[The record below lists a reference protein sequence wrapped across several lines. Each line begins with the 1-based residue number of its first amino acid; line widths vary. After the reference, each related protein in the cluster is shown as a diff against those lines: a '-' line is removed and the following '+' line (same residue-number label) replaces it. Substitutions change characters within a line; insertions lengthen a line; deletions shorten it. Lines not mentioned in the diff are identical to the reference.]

1 MLPLKFQVRMQ
12 EMLGEEYEAFLKG
25 YDKPRFHALRRNPL
39 KIEEK
44 EFLEIIPYG
53 AVLFLFFMIFCV
65 L

>member
-39 KIEEK
+39 KIDNLK
-44 EFLEIIPYG
+44 SLDSI
-53 AVLFLFFMIFCV
+53 
-65 L
+65 

>member
-39 KIEEK
+39 KIE
-44 EFLEIIPYG
+44 
-53 AVLFLFFMIFCV
+53 
-65 L
+65 